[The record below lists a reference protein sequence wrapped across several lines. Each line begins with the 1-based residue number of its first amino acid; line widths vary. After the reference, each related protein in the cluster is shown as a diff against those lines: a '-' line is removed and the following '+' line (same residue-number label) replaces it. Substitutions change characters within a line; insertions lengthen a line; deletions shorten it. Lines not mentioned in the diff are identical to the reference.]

1 MSFVLNIRY
10 ILGKEAQVDEE
21 IVVPEY
27 SDIADISIED
37 TVSLSG
43 EDIPDIQPV
52 ISRHSSDWRW
62 LEAIKKS
69 KPALEDQKPEIKIS
83 TADILQNMKAS
94 IDKDNSDR
102 VLKPK
107 NNVNNELD
115 NEIEK
120 MRDELIEQ
128 MGKSVGHG
136 NKRKRATSKSTRSE
150 NIRRPSKQCKDS
162 SLTQHPKPITWQP
175 ARADSL
181 QPSAHGKN
189 RNLDGPS
196 GSQSKSRYETRD
208 SRSQSNK
215 SSGSR
220 SKSRSRSRYN
230 YRQSDRSPLRKSRK
244 SKSKSPDRCSSKSKR
259 SPLRKIS
266 FSSQSKS
273 RSKSRDSRIGSR
285 RKTRERSSSGE
296 SCRARSRSRISQ
308 EHHEFI
314 DNEGKE
320 RRVEIRN
327 TNKNH
332 WKPNKNVQERMALD
346 VDLESYFSSHPQQ
359 ETRKPYERQTEFKE
373 NENQQFSS
381 REASVFNRLGPP
393 K

>member
-27 SDIADISIED
+27 RDIADISIED
-37 TVSLSG
+37 ISS

-120 MRDELIEQ
+120 MRDELLEQ
-128 MGKSVGHG
+128 CKSVGNG

-150 NIRRPSKQCKDS
+150 NIRRPRKQCKDS
-162 SLTQHPKPITWQP
+162 SLTQHPKSITWQP

-196 GSQSKSRYETRD
+196 GSQSKSRYEARD
-208 SRSQSNK
+208 RRSQSNK

-244 SKSKSPDRCSSKSKR
+244 SKSKSRDRCSSKSKR

-285 RKTRERSSSGE
+285 RITRERSSSGE

-308 EHHEFI
+308 EHQTI
-314 DNEGKE
+314 DNEEE
-320 RRVEIRN
+320 RRIKVRIA
-327 TNKNH
+327 NKNQ